1 VADLR
6 PKLMKILRAE
16 LEDLLE
22 DIGVAER
29 RHANRFACREVTDY
43 VFKQN
48 DALFHAEIRALRRI
62 IEYLDCLDVM
72 RYSDLDS
79 LVKAVDTQVREAVKD
94 HDEPEAAYRFVAR
107 KLEKVRRYVEDC
119 P

>member
-1 VADLR
+1 MADLR

-29 RHANRFACREVTDY
+29 RHASRFACREVTDY
-43 VFKQN
+43 VFRQN
-48 DALFHAEIRALRRI
+48 DALFLAEKRALRRI
-62 IEYLDCLDVM
+62 IEYLERLDFM

-79 LVKAVDTQVREAVKD
+79 LVKAVDTQVREAVQD

-107 KLEKVRRYVEDC
+107 KLEKVRRYVESS